1 MKKFD
6 FKKYLPT
13 ILIVLGILII
23 SGFIVRALMAPDSQT
38 ETKSKQP
45 ISQADTDALRQGA
58 SLGNPQS
65 KVVVTEFGDYQCPSC
80 ATWSTYIKDSVI
92 AKYGD
97 KILFVFKN
105 FPLPIHK
112 NAPAAAQAVEAAGLQ
127 GKFWE
132 MHDIVYE
139 KQQDWEN
146 EKDPNTKFES
156 YAGQLGINIDQWKKD
171 RDSDKIKDL
180 ISTDLALAEKLELPG
195 TPAFLLNGVLLQP
208 KSFTDLN
215 KAIDEELAK
224 TQ

>member
-1 MKKFD
+1 
-6 FKKYLPT
+6 
-13 ILIVLGILII
+13 
-23 SGFIVRALMAPDSQT
+23 
-38 ETKSKQP
+38 
-45 ISQADTDALRQGA
+45 
-58 SLGNPQS
+58 
-65 KVVVTEFGDYQCPSC
+65 
-80 ATWSTYIKDSVI
+80 
-92 AKYGD
+92 
-97 KILFVFKN
+97 
-105 FPLPIHK
+105 
-112 NAPAAAQAVEAAGLQ
+112 
-127 GKFWE
+127 

-156 YAGQLGINIDQWKKD
+156 YANQLGLNINQWKKD

-180 ISTDLALAEKLELPG
+180 ISTDKTLAEKLELPG

>member
-1 MKKFD
+1 
-6 FKKYLPT
+6 
-13 ILIVLGILII
+13 
-23 SGFIVRALMAPDSQT
+23 MAPDSQT

-112 NAPAAAQAVEAAGLQ
+112 NAPAAAQAVEAAGVQ

-156 YAGQLGINIDQWKKD
+156 YANQLGLNINQWKKD

-180 ISTDLALAEKLELPG
+180 ISTDKALGEKLELPG

>member
-1 MKKFD
+1 
-6 FKKYLPT
+6 
-13 ILIVLGILII
+13 
-23 SGFIVRALMAPDSQT
+23 MAPDSQN

-112 NAPAAAQAVEAAGLQ
+112 NAPAAAQAVEAAGVQ

-146 EKDPNTKFES
+146 EKDPNAKFES
-156 YAGQLGINIDQWKKD
+156 YANQLGLNIDQWKKD

-180 ISTDLALAEKLELPG
+180 ISTDLSLAEKLELPG